1 MVIGTVSR
9 IAVFPKD
16 IGVAGRHHP
25 DELTSV
31 MSERS

>member
-9 IAVFPKD
+9 IIVFPKD
-16 IGVAGRHHP
+16 IGVAGKYHP